1 MRIKWTLSNRLLLYA
16 IQDILHT
23 IKHKYVTP
31 QRKSTTMNIVYDHQ
45 IFGIQEYGGVS
56 RYYYEIANRIAAA
69 KNEVEIFAP
78 LFVNRYFNNESIISP
93 QGIKI
98 PHLPAIIRS
107 ITNLVNVPLS
117 YLLVKQRRHV
127 DIFHETYYHTIDCCP
142 HSAKRVITV
151 HDMIHEKF
159 PHYFPYR
166 DTTRKN
172 KARAVHRA
180 HHIICVSENTRRDLV
195 ELLNVPQEKTSVVYH
210 GYSISCDINSVK
222 PPYHEKPFILY
233 VGSRDSYKN
242 FDLLLRAFAS
252 SKLLRNEFSII
263 CFGGGKA
270 SAREK
275 ELLSTLDLPY
285 DCVKYI
291 DGNDPVLAGLYAS
304 AKAFVYPS
312 LYEGFGIPPL
322 EAMAFGCPVICS
334 NTSSIPEVVGDA
346 AHLFNPTKTADLLA
360 AIEAVV
366 CSSEYSALLKSKGY
380 ERIKFFSWDKCAND
394 TLGVYEKVSG
404 MNR

>member
-1 MRIKWTLSNRLLLYA
+1 
-16 IQDILHT
+16 
-23 IKHKYVTP
+23 
-31 QRKSTTMNIVYDHQ
+31 MNIVYDHQ
-45 IFGIQEYGGVS
+45 IFAMQEYGGIS
-56 RYYYEIANRIAAA
+56 RYYYEIANRISAMG
-69 KNEVEIFAP
+69 NEVEIFSP
-78 LFVNRYFNNESIISP
+78 FYVNKYFCNDSTILP
-93 QGIKI
+93 WGLKI
-98 PHLPAIIRS
+98 PRFPKYIRVIPNIINQALSHLLIPH
-107 ITNLVNVPLS
+107 
-117 YLLVKQRRHV
+117 RRNV
-127 DIFHETYYHTIDCCP
+127 DIFHETYYPTIDCCP
-142 HSAKRVITV
+142 HTAKRIITI

-159 PHYFPYR
+159 PQYFSRR
-166 DTTRKN
+166 DTTRKY
-172 KARAVHRA
+172 KALAVQRA
-180 HHIICVSENTRRDLV
+180 HHIICVSENTRRDLI
-195 ELLNVPQEKTSVVYH
+195 ELLNVPLEKTSVVYH
-210 GYSISCDINSVK
+210 GYSISCAIDSVK
-222 PPYHEKPFILY
+222 PANHEKPFILY

-252 SKLLRNEFSII
+252 SRLLRNDFSII

-275 ELLSTLDLPY
+275 ELLRTLDLPF
-285 DCVKYI
+285 DCVKYV

-380 ERIKFFSWDKCAND
+380 ERIKLFSWKKCADD
-394 TLGVYEKVSG
+394 TLGVYEKVFG
-404 MNR
+404 MKR